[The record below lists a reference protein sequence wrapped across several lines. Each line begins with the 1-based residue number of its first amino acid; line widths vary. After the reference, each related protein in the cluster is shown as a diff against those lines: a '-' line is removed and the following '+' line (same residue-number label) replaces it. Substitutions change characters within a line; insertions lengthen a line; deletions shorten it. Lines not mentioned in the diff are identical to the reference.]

1 MGSPATRMDQST
13 VRVVDGLVAFWVLL
27 WLVVAASTA
36 VTIWQLSSLGDTL
49 TQSGEAVG
57 SAAEALR
64 ALGDLPLV
72 GEGPRELAAE
82 AGATAEQVI
91 ADGRTVTNRL
101 RQLAVLLGLAIFFI
115 PVTPLVGLWLPLR
128 LRRAREAR
136 MIEQALVDDPGEPL
150 DRYLARRATTALP
163 YEAVRSAFEDGVG
176 RLTREQERALA
187 DAELARMG
195 LQRPATSTRA

>member
-1 MGSPATRMDQST
+1 VTSPAIRVDQST

-36 VTIWQLSSLGDTL
+36 VTIWQLSSLGNTL

-64 ALGDLPLV
+64 AIGDLPLV
-72 GEGPRELAAE
+72 GEGPRELADE
-82 AGATAEQVI
+82 AAATADQVI
-91 ADGRTVTNRL
+91 ADGTTVERRL
-101 RQLAVLLGLAIFFI
+101 RLLAVLLGLTVFFV

-136 MIEQALVDDPGEPL
+136 MIKRALVDDAGAPL
-150 DRYLARRATTALP
+150 DRYLARRATTTLP
-163 YEAVRSAFEDGVG
+163 YEAVRSAFEDGDG

-195 LQRPATSTRA
+195 LRRPATSSRT

>member
-1 MGSPATRMDQST
+1 MTSPATRIDQST

-36 VTIWQLSSLGDTL
+36 LTLWQLSSLGDTL

-64 ALGDLPLV
+64 AIGDLPLV
-72 GEGPRELAAE
+72 GDGPGELADE
-82 AGATAEQVI
+82 AGAAAEQVI
-91 ADGRTVTNRL
+91 ADGATVTNRL

-136 MIEQALVDDPGEPL
+136 MIRRALLKDPGVPL
-150 DRYLARRATTALP
+150 DRYLARRATMSLP
-163 YEAVRSAFEDGVG
+163 YEAVRAAFEDGDG

-187 DAELARMG
+187 DAEIARMG
-195 LQRPATSTRA
+195 LRRPAAGTRA